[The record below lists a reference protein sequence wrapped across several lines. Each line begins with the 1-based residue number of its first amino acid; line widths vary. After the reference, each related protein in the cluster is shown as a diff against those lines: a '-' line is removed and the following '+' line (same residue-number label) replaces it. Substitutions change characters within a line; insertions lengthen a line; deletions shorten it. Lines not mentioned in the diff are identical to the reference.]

1 MVKTREEWQQLC
13 RHKIDL
19 VKRLIAQK
27 EWEVAGEYMG
37 YALECA
43 LKAAACKTLDID
55 SYPPIKIWRD
65 AARQPNEISGFKTHE
80 FDALIVLGGLSK
92 RFSAD
97 FELNQFTSS
106 YTGDWEN
113 RRYEGDLSTVYD
125 EKTVIELSKL
135 LYDSDESII
144 NKFDKEGLW

>member
-1 MVKTREEWQQLC
+1 MVKTRNEWQQLC
-13 RHKIDL
+13 LHKIEIA
-19 VKRLIAQK
+19 KRLIAQK

-43 LKAAACKTLDID
+43 LKAVACKTLDVD
-55 SYPPIKIWRD
+55 SYPPIKISRD
-65 AARQPNEISGFKTHE
+65 TTKQANEIIGFKTHE
-80 FDALIVLGGLSK
+80 FDTLIVLGGLSK
-92 RFSAD
+92 RLSKD

-106 YTGDWEN
+106 YAGNWEN
-113 RRYEGDLSTVYD
+113 RRYEEDLSTVYD

-144 NKFDKEGLW
+144 NKFNKEGLW